1 MLMGEFV
8 ASEGN
13 VVMSSKRVS
22 DFFLLGVENSR
33 LYS

>member
-1 MLMGEFV
+1 MGELV
-8 ASEGN
+8 VSEGN
-13 VVMSSKRVS
+13 VVMSSVRMR